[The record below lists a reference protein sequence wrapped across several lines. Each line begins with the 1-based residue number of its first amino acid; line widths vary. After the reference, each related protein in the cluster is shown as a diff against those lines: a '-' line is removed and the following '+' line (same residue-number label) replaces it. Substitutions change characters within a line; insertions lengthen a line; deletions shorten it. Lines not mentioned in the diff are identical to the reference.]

1 MIDTVHGTFPGDFCR
16 VSKSKIRGPK
26 VEIKPSLNRI
36 HMCLQPGGSPPRD
49 GVVRANSAVKDRVA
63 GLENWGHS
71 GDCTPAQPV
80 IPKNISSGV
89 QIVVTQNGQTLTPA
103 AIAQYLGEPRVLA
116 YSTGAQGDRKSTRL
130 NSSHSSISYAVFCL
144 KKKNE

>member
-1 MIDTVHGTFPGDFCR
+1 MVDTVHGTFPGDFCR

-26 VEIKPSLNRI
+26 VEIKPRLNRI

-103 AIAQYLGEPRVLA
+103 AIAQYLGEPFQVVGEFSGPGL
-116 YSTGAQGDRKSTRL
+116 TQTVEVPPTPPGA
-130 NSSHSSISYAVFCL
+130 NSLI
-144 KKKNE
+144 

>member
-1 MIDTVHGTFPGDFCR
+1 MVDTVHGTFPGDFCR

-36 HMCLQPGGSPPRD
+36 HMCLKPGGSPPRD

-71 GDCTPAQPV
+71 GDCYACAACHPQKHFLRSSDCRYAKWADAYVRSNRAVPRRA
-80 IPKNISSGV
+80 ISG
-89 QIVVTQNGQTLTPA
+89 GW
-103 AIAQYLGEPRVLA
+103 
-116 YSTGAQGDRKSTRL
+116 
-130 NSSHSSISYAVFCL
+130 
-144 KKKNE
+144 